1 MDAGLFVLMMVGL
14 VLVAL
19 FCYVVLRMAGLED
32 RRARHA
38 ERQLDPF
45 SDVTVTRSTG

>member
-1 MDAGLFVLMMVGL
+1 MSGSLLVLLTVGFVLI
-14 VLVAL
+14 AL
-19 FCYVVLRMAGLED
+19 FCYVVLRMAGMED

-45 SDVTVTRSTG
+45 SDVTLTING

>member
-1 MDAGLFVLMMVGL
+1 MSAGLFVLLAVGF
-14 VLVAL
+14 VLIAL
-19 FCYVVLRMAGLED
+19 FCYVVLRMAGMED

-45 SDVTVTRSTG
+45 SDVTVTLNG